1 MHQAEKFH
9 EKLREIAHHLDHG
22 EVPIDVLQKTLQYAA
37 CVLDTVSM
45 DETRKWSIAGVR
57 KKPLPVRTPSEPS
70 SLRIK
75 AQPTITAQEKPLL
88 KELSSDLRKTSL
100 KTLSAKPWTRRLLDE
115 EDDLSEVQPD
125 AVPNEVREWLATTF
139 TRNNQAQKRRSE
151 DKPKFRSVAN
161 AIRAGIMVDRLYR
174 RLCSSN
180 MVQIPTNI
188 ADILKNVDEWSFE
201 IFAFGEAANNQVLKY
216 LSYELFNRY
225 GLLHKFKVPQINLD
239 NFLFQIEQGYIK
251 YKNPYHNNLH
261 AADVTQSVHYI
272 LCQLGLV
279 FRSLVIDMVLAT
291 DMSSHFQQIKTMK
304 SLLAHSGDLNVD
316 KSKALSLGDKERELG
331 LPYSPLCD
339 RNTTLVPD
347 SQIGFIDFIVGPSM
361 EVCGDLLDK
370 IHQTIQASRRQ
381 HSSGSSEES
390 FDENEKELKSRP
402 KSLSA
407 MKSTK
412 AVLSLDSVGDK
423 LKSRPITSAP
433 ASPRFSRFTGFT
445 NNIKDGRIIR
455 PWIACLEEN
464 RTKWQERAVID
475 HKLRE
480 QNKVKT
486 AGEEF
491 KLSQSP
497 ESEL

>member
-1 MHQAEKFH
+1 
-9 EKLREIAHHLDHG
+9 
-22 EVPIDVLQKTLQYAA
+22 
-37 CVLDTVSM
+37 M

-279 FRSLVIDMVLAT
+279 
-291 DMSSHFQQIKTMK
+291 
-304 SLLAHSGDLNVD
+304 
-316 KSKALSLGDKERELG
+316 GDKERELG

-433 ASPRFSRFTGFT
+433 ASPR
-445 NNIKDGRIIR
+445 